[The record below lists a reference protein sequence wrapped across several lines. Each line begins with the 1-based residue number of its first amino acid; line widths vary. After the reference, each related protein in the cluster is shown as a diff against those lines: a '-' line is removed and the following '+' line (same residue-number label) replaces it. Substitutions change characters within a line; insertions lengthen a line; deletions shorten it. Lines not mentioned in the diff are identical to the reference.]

1 MPDDKIVTILPSLP
15 VEIIEVGDD
24 PGMPLPLSG
33 DGLLHPW
40 AITLLYGQPNVGKGM
55 LALHILRAL
64 MVENARP
71 LVLDF
76 EHNIWEW
83 RQRAFAMG
91 IRFPVY
97 VPIDQLTKH
106 EVIRI
111 SNAIAER
118 RITHCILD
126 SASRGKTRSREGDFG
141 ASEST
146 IEFMDS
152 VRRFGVPTLVL
163 AHEGKSSNG
172 PLGSTHWVSV
182 PRLVLHAVQKKLGTV
197 DVYCE
202 KYSDGD
208 KTKVGGSF
216 VIFPS
221 GHSIDIR
228 RDYKEAT
235 GIVPKVPTVQ
245 ERILAV
251 MLAGI
256 DYSITDIMERVNSD
270 GGKVVSENHLRVT
283 ITRMREGGTI
293 AQVRRGFYSKVE

>member
-1 MPDDKIVTILPSLP
+1 MPDDKIVHLLSLP
-15 VEIIEVGDD
+15 PEIVDVGDD

-33 DGLLHPW
+33 DGLLHPF
-40 AITLLYGQPNVGKGM
+40 AITLLYGLPNVGKGM

-64 MVENARP
+64 IAENARP

-83 RQRAFAMG
+83 QQRAFAMG

-97 VPIDQLTKH
+97 VPVDQLTKH

-111 SNAIAER
+111 ASAIEAR
-118 RITHCILD
+118 RATHCILD
-126 SASRGKTRSREGDFG
+126 SGSRGKTRSREGDFG

-152 VRRFGVPTLVL
+152 VRRLGVPTLVI
-163 AHEGKSSNG
+163 AHEGKSANG
-172 PLGSTHWVSV
+172 PLGSTHWTSV

-208 KTKVGGSF
+208 KSKVGGSF

-221 GHSIDIR
+221 GHAIDIR
-228 RDYKEAT
+228 RDYKEAI
-235 GIVPKVPTVQ
+235 GIVPKGPTMQ

-256 DYSITDIMERVNSD
+256 DYNMTDIMERVNAD